1 MKTFLGHKK
10 PLLVSM
16 VQGSTP
22 DRVKALMKR
31 SAELGA
37 EAFGIQ
43 LCKMLPE
50 FRTEDVYR
58 DLFSAYEL
66 PTYVTNYRYVTNAEK
81 SDGQLAQ
88 ELIQFARCGATLC
101 DVMGDYFDACP
112 TEYTENAIAVQK
124 QKELIAELHGVG
136 AEVLMSTHSHKFLT
150 ADEVLRIAYG
160 HKERGADIC
169 KIVAHANSAEQQAE
183 NMRMIDLLKR
193 ELDIPFLF
201 LCGGEYKILRR
212 VGGELGNCMSLCVSE
227 YDELATTC
235 QPLLEDMVAL
245 RDIFDRAR

>member
-58 DLFSAYEL
+58 DLFSAYGL
-66 PTYVTNYRYVTNAEK
+66 PTYVTNYRYVTNEGK
-81 SDGQLAQ
+81 SDEQLAQ

-101 DVMGDYFDACP
+101 DVMGDYFDPCP
-112 TEYTENAIAVQK
+112 TEYTENAIAIQK

-150 ADEVLRIAYG
+150 ADEVLKIAYG
-160 HKERGADIC
+160 HRERGADIC
-169 KIVAHANSAEQQAE
+169 KIVAHAECAEQQTE
-183 NMRMIDLLKR
+183 NMRIIDLLKR

-201 LCGGEYKILRR
+201 LCGGECKILRR

-235 QPLLEDMVAL
+235 QPLLSDMKIL
-245 RDIFDRAR
+245 RELLQK